1 MAAVDAVCL
10 GHDIIRLGGGEEDR
24 HAGQVR
30 GSGHA
35 PDRHRRADDALL
47 LAERTVF
54 ELCEMRVHAVPMLAV
69 DNARRDGVDID
80 AIADEVQPSGLG
92 HADHRRLGRARSE
105 EHTSELQSLMRIS
118 YAVFCLKKTN
128 KIIQFQYFFLHP
140 RVKPCI
146 THLHAKT
153 HQTKFTRTYYY
164 DTFST
169 YHYITH
175 V

>member
-1 MAAVDAVCL
+1 MRISDWSSDVCSSDLPIAAVDAVGL

-69 DNARRDGVDID
+69 DTARRDRK
-80 AIADEVQPSGLG
+80 ST
-92 HADHRRLGRARSE
+92 RLNSS
-105 EHTSELQSLMRIS
+105 H
-118 YAVFCLKKTN
+118 
-128 KIIQFQYFFLHP
+128 
-140 RVKPCI
+140 
-146 THLHAKT
+146 
-153 HQTKFTRTYYY
+153 
-164 DTFST
+164 
-169 YHYITH
+169 
-175 V
+175 